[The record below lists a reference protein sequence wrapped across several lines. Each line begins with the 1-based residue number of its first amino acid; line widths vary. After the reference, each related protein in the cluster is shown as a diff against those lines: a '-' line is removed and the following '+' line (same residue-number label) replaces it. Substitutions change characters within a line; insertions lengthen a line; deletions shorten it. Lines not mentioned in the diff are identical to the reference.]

1 MTCHVITVTAM
12 YTVHC
17 TCNYSVPSQPQTPP
31 CIALLRKHQRVVQN
45 YYLRYMSGFDAQLMR
60 DVVMV
65 RSQTLVVTERG
76 EETQGCNPAVVYRI

>member
-1 MTCHVITVTAM
+1 MACHVITVTAM
-12 YTVHC
+12 YIVT
-17 TCNYSVPSQPQTPP
+17 TLFPLNPPPLP

-65 RSQTLVVTERG
+65 RSK
-76 EETQGCNPAVVYRI
+76 P